1 MFNKIIVLL
10 IPIITFFYSCS
21 SITSVERYHKNFENK
36 ENNDLRYS
44 TDDSQ
49 LTNSDDEISEELD
62 PSDIP
67 DNTTNY
73 ELSELLKNIKSENLN
88 SANEEISEKEAF
100 LMEIIKYYKTPY
112 KFGGNSINGIDCS
125 GFTQSIY
132 KNVLEINLNR
142 SAREQFQQGKIIAE
156 KEELIF
162 GDLVFFDTRKRVKP
176 GHVGIYLWDNLFVHA
191 NAKNGVIVSSLNDD
205 YYSKRYM
212 GARRILS
219 NGF

>member
-44 TDDSQ
+44 TDDSK